1 MFNKKVGFI
10 ALLFALVTL
19 LVACGGGDND
29 ESQNDDSSGETSN
42 EESSNGESNNEETS
56 ESKDA
61 GVVNIYTSRH
71 YDVDDEIYSAF
82 TEDTG
87 IEVNVINGSADELI
101 ERMNREGEAS
111 EADIFFTADA
121 GRLHRAKDQG
131 LLQPIESNTINENV
145 PENLRDRDNEWVGLT
160 QRARIIAYHK
170 ERVDE
175 SDLSTYQAL
184 AEPEW
189 EDRVLI
195 RSSENIY
202 NQSLLASFIELNG
215 REDAKAWAEG
225 IVNNL
230 ARSPQGGDRDQARA
244 VVAGEGDVAIM
255 NTYYLGGMLNSDD
268 EEEVEVAEQLGVFFP
283 NQDSTGAHVNVSGAG
298 LAANAPNEEN
308 AIALIEHL
316 SSEDVQGQFASANYE
331 YPVNPNVEPAE
342 TLQQWGDFETQDI
355 NLSTLGENNAEAVR
369 IFNEVGW
376 K

>member
-1 MFNKKVGFI
+1 MFNKKTGI
-10 ALLFALVTL
+10 LALLFALTAL
-19 LVACGGGDND
+19 ILVACGGEETD
-29 ESQNDDSSGETSN
+29 ESQNDGSSEETAN
-42 EESSNGESNNEETS
+42 DESSNNEASGS
-56 ESKDA
+56 EDA
-61 GVVNIYTSRH
+61 GEVNIYTSRH

-82 TEDTG
+82 TDETG

-131 LLQPIESNTINENV
+131 LLQPIESDTINENV

-230 ARSPQGGDRDQARA
+230 ARSPQGGDRDQAKA